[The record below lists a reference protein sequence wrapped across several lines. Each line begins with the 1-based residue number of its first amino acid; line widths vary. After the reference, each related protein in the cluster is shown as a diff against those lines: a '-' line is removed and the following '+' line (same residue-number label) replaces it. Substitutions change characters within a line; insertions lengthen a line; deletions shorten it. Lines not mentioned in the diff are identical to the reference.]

1 MRKSLQ
7 NPQFQRIIKKNYGGK
22 FPKDKN
28 SLLNLPGIG
37 DYTAA
42 AMQSIG
48 FNLKA
53 NVIDGNVERII
64 SRLFAINTPIISS
77 KKLIK
82 SFAENI
88 QGSLD
93 FDIEIIFHD
102 ELLTSEIARNSFT
115 EMRKSG
121 VTKKKS
127 SDYDDISASIIL
139 QSWINENIID

>member
-1 MRKSLQ
+1 MNNCFLLGIDYGTKKTGLAIGQSVTRNSRPLKVIYC
-7 NPQFQRIIKKNYGGK
+7 NYIDEIKKVIYEWDIK
-22 FPKDKN
+22 KIV
-28 SLLNLPGIG
+28 IG
-37 DYTAA
+37 YPEYKKE
-42 AMQSIG
+42 
-48 FNLKA
+48 N
-53 NVIDGNVERII
+53 NVHKE
-64 SRLFAINTPIISS
+64 
-77 KKLIK
+77 IK

>member
-1 MRKSLQ
+1 MNNCFLLGIDYGSKKTGLAIGQSVTRNSRPLKVIYC
-7 NPQFQRIIKKNYGGK
+7 NYIDEIKKVIYEWDIKKIVIGYPEYKKEN
-22 FPKDKN
+22 
-28 SLLNLPGIG
+28 NLH
-37 DYTAA
+37 
-42 AMQSIG
+42 
-48 FNLKA
+48 K
-53 NVIDGNVERII
+53 E
-64 SRLFAINTPIISS
+64 
-77 KKLIK
+77 IK

-102 ELLTSEIARNSFT
+102 ELLTSEMARNSFT